1 MFAIKAAGECHKI
14 GQDADGIDG
23 NEFDKRFDEA
33 VDAIYAA
40 GDRRPVT
47 FSHGAAIA
55 AWTLMNVTNPRLDLL
70 QAKPLPNTGYVV
82 VRGDPADGWTLV
94 DWNGTD
100 I

>member
-1 MFAIKAAGECHKI
+1 
-14 GQDADGIDG
+14 
-23 NEFDKRFDEA
+23 
-33 VDAIYAA
+33 
-40 GDRRPVT
+40 
-47 FSHGAAIA
+47 
-55 AWTLMNVTNPRLDLL
+55 VTNLRLDLL